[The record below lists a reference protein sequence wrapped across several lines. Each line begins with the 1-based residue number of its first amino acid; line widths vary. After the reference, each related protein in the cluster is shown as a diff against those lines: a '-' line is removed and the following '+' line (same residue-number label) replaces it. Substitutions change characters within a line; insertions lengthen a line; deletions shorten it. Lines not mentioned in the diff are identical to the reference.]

1 MWIISNSFEIQMSML
16 FFGPNMHFAKKT
28 SENKFGQRFNR
39 EVEVEDLLNS
49 DHL

>member
-28 SENKFGQRFNR
+28 SEQQIWTTFNR